1 MDASTPSHASAP
13 RTHIVALSASS
24 EARGS
29 VAAMAPPRPRKGRA
43 LLVATLGV
51 ATVSYVVAGCHK
63 DHAPVGNLAQ
73 PVGNLMPVYVDAS
86 TPPGDA
92 DADAGTDTRGDA
104 GEVTTVPTAP
114 KPPPAPRLPGRR
126 GGDAGGPP
134 RR

>member
-1 MDASTPSHASAP
+1 MDASTPSHASAARP
-13 RTHIVALSASS
+13 HIVALSG
-24 EARGS
+24 ARGS

-86 TPPGDA
+86 TTPPGDG
-92 DADAGTDTRGDA
+92 DADTETRGDA

-114 KPPPAPRLPGRR
+114 KPPAPRLPGRR